1 MCHPDRPH
9 VILSKAKDL
18 GLASQ
23 ILHYVQD
30 DTMSKLGSPL
40 LYSLSDL

>member
-1 MCHPDRPH
+1 MCCPNRPF

-18 GLASQ
+18 GPASQ

-30 DTMSKLGSPL
+30 DTMSEPGSL
-40 LYSLSDL
+40 HLHSLSGL